1 MDLRREPVAIAGS
14 IVGLIM
20 ALIMWLITMG
30 YLNWTP
36 EQITATEQLIAIAI
50 PLILSAV
57 GILWTRWQT
66 TPMVDPRDDD
76 GMPLTRSDH
85 SPAKRAR

>member
-1 MDLRREPVAIAGS
+1 MKQEPVAIAGS
-14 IVGLIM
+14 VVGLIM

-36 EQITATEQLIAIAI
+36 DQITATEQLVAIAI

-57 GILWTRWQT
+57 GIWLARMRV
-66 TPMVDPRDDD
+66 TPLVSPQDDD
-76 GMPLTRSDH
+76 GEPLTRSDN
-85 SPAKRAR
+85 SPAMRAR

>member
-57 GILWTRWQT
+57 GVWLGRMQV
-66 TPMVDPRDDD
+66 TPLNSPRDTD
-76 GMPLTRSDH
+76 GEPLTRSDN